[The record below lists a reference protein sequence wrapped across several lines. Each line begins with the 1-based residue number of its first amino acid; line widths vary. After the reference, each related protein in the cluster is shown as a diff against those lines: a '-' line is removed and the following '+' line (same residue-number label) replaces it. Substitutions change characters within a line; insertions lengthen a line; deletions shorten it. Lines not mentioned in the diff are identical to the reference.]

1 MLANAHVPYFNF
13 CQEKISWNTPEL
25 LISIVFCPLLKE
37 LRNIEYHAMDY
48 SVSSLLKFLNIL

>member
-13 CQEKISWNTPEL
+13 CQE
-25 LISIVFCPLLKE
+25 ISIVFCPLLKE

-48 SVSSLLKFLNIL
+48 SVSSLLKFFNIL